1 MKRLIFSAGILLAIL
16 MFLVLNTPPAEK
28 EESAPVEV
36 IAGTAA
42 VTETPLPTEAENE
55 DMVRS
60 FLEDAPFLP
69 RETAEEIIRE
79 AEELAASAGG
89 IDDEERTERSFDFV
103 ARVTDLMTAA
113 LRRDSEPLPSAEH
126 EFDPFRMSPASL
138 AEFTYE
144 DKWRT
149 FVASMELADERPIRG
164 VITGW
169 EQFNYELARQL
180 RARHIS
186 YDEYA
191 AGLLTVEDLR
201 TGLAPHLSAPQLAG
215 VAEHEAAYRERESA
229 RLEAGRAAYRDAGYE
244 NELLVAVNGGDP
256 SAVERLIRSGADV
269 NFATVDGGASPLY
282 NAARRGH
289 TEIGGLLIDAGADV
303 DWVSQ
308 GGHSPLMWAA
318 TRGHRDMVRLLAAA
332 GADLEQGR
340 PRITALS
347 IAAMYNHTD
356 IVRDL
361 LDWGADATGVM
372 GSVALNYAMDHG
384 NREVERMLREAG
396 ASWAWA
402 RSPPERSR

>member
-1 MKRLIFSAGILLAIL
+1 MKRLIFSAGILLVVL

-28 EESAPVEV
+28 EAPAPVEA
-36 IAGTAA
+36 ISGTAA
-42 VTETPLPTEAENE
+42 VTETPLPTEAEHE
-55 DMVRS
+55 DLVQD
-60 FLEDAPFLP
+60 FLENAPFLP

-89 IDDEERTERSFDFV
+89 LSDEERSERGFDFV
-103 ARVTDLMTAA
+103 ARAADLISAA
-113 LRRDSEPLPSAEH
+113 IRRDPGPLPDAER
-126 EFDPFRMSPASL
+126 EFDPFRISPASL
-138 AEFTYE
+138 AEFAYE
-144 DKWRT
+144 DKWRA
-149 FVASMELADERPIRG
+149 FVVGMGLADERSVRG

-169 EQFNYELARQL
+169 ERFNHELAQQL

-191 AGLLTVEDLR
+191 AGLLTVEDLQA
-201 TGLAPHLSAPQLAG
+201 GLAPHLSAPQLAD
-215 VAEHEAAYRERESA
+215 VAEHDAAYRERESA

-244 NELLVAVNGGDP
+244 NELLAAVNGGDP

-269 NFATVDGGASPLY
+269 NFATADGGASPLY
-282 NAARRGH
+282 NAARRGR

-308 GGHSPLMWAA
+308 GGYSPLMWAA

-340 PRITALS
+340 PRMTALS

-361 LDWGADATGVM
+361 LEWGADATGVL
-372 GSVALNYAMDHG
+372 GSVALNHARDHG

-402 RSPPERSR
+402 RSAPERAR